1 MYGHQGRGLM
11 VLVLLSA
18 AASSQTL
25 DASVADA
32 GWLAGC
38 WAGGGGDTRSEEHW
52 MAPDGG
58 TMIGMNRTVKDGR
71 TVAYEL
77 IRIVETEAGGL
88 AFIASPS
95 GQSTTRFELV
105 RIDEAL
111 LVFENLAHD
120 FPQRITYTRTSADRI
135 LARIED
141 ESGERTI
148 DFPMRRK
155 DCESS

>member
-1 MYGHQGRGLM
+1 MYGHRRRGLI
-11 VLVLLSA
+11 VLALLSA

-38 WAGGGGDTRSEEHW
+38 WAGGDGDTRSEEHW
-52 MAPDGG
+52 MAPGGG
-58 TMIGMNRTVKDGR
+58 TMIGMNRTVKDGT

-77 IRIVETEAGGL
+77 IRIVETDTGSL

-105 RIDEAL
+105 RMDESQ

-120 FPQRITYTRTSADRI
+120 FPQRITYTRSSANVI
-135 LARIED
+135 VARIED

-155 DCESS
+155 DCDSG